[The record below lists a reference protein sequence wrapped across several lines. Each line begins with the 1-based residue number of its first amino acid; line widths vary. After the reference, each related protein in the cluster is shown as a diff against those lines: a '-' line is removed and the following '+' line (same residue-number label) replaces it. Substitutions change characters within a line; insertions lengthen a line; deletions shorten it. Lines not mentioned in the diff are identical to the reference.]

1 LRLHLRLPKITF
13 IQPEGSH
20 HALISNISHPSET
33 AAYAEEGTNEETAGG
48 PGSGRLRGPRHVVPL
63 VRSSVTPHR

>member
-1 LRLHLRLPKITF
+1 MDF
-13 IQPEGSH
+13 GSGKGRVEVCG
-20 HALISNISHPSET
+20 LGVW
-33 AAYAEEGTNEETAGG
+33 EGTNEETAGG

>member
-1 LRLHLRLPKITF
+1 MDFGSGKGRVEVCRLGVWER
-13 IQPEGSH
+13 
-20 HALISNISHPSET
+20 
-33 AAYAEEGTNEETAGG
+33 TNEETAGG